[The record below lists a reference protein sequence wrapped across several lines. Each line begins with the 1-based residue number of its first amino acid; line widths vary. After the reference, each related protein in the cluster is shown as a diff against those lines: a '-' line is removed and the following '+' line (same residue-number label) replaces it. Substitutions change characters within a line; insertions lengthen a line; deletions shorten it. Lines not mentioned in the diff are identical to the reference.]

1 MSDVEYRLD
10 WLTCLEKLSYKKM
23 SHLVEILRMTEEIS
37 DCLSR
42 NDRVSVQMVLKSRS
56 EEIDALEE
64 IRNKMQIY
72 SESFSEEVNKEI
84 VELLEGKY
92 SGQSEKEAINVA
104 KYSKN
109 SKSILSDI
117 IKKDKI
123 MSSKLAG
130 KNSFY
135 ET

>member
-135 ET
+135 EN